1 VEQAAELIVL
11 QTVATEAAMKGRD
24 QAGQRLRWWG
34 VLALILAEPGAPP
47 PHWLVCGRFDWLLAQ
62 DGRGQG
68 GAWAQSVCSPGVRGA
83 VTSRG

>member
-34 VLALILAEPGAPP
+34 VLPLILAEPGAPR
-47 PHWLVCGRFDWLLAQ
+47 PHWLVRGRWDWLGAR
-62 DGRGQG
+62 DGRGSG
-68 GAWAQSVCSPGVRGA
+68 RGWAQSVCAPGVRGA